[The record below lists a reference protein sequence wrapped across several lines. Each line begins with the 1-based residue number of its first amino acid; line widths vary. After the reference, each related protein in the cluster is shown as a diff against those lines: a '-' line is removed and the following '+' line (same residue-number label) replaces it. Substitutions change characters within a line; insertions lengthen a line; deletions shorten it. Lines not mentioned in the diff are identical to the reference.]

1 LEIVTFAGAL
11 LAGVVSIASPCVLP
25 LLPGVMAYST
35 EKSKITPIA
44 IVFGLAASFTA
55 MGVLSSIFGA
65 FLMDYM
71 DYIKIVS
78 GVLIIFMGLYIL
90 SRTVEDVFLKIWQL
104 LPFSRIAR
112 PDVENEG
119 LLGGMLLGVSLGIV
133 WMPCIGPMLA
143 SILTIVAQHGT
154 IIYGGALLLTYSL
167 GLAIPMLIV
176 AYSSNLVSD
185 KIRDISKYSMGIRKV
200 AGVVLL
206 LVGVYYLSFMGYLPA
221 LPFPTVPQIF

>member
-1 LEIVTFAGAL
+1 MEIVTFAGAL

-35 EKSKITPIA
+35 EKSKLTPLA

-55 MGVLSSIFGA
+55 MGVISAVFGA
-65 FLMDYM
+65 FLFDYL
-71 DYIKIVS
+71 DYIKIAS

-90 SRTVEDVFLKIWQL
+90 SHTVENFLLRIWQL
-104 LPFSRIAR
+104 LPLSRIAR
-112 PDVENEG
+112 PDIDSEG
-119 LLGGMLLGVSLGIV
+119 FLGGVLLGVSLGIV
-133 WMPCIGPMLA
+133 WMPCVGPMLA

-154 IIYGGALLLTYSL
+154 VLYGGALLLTYSL

-185 KIRDISKYSMGIRKV
+185 KLRDISKYSMGIRKV
-200 AGVVLL
+200 AGVILL
-206 LVGVYYLSFMGYLPA
+206 FVGVYYLSFMGFLPS
-221 LPFPTVPQIF
+221 LPLPTIF

>member
-35 EKSKITPIA
+35 EKSRLTPLA
-44 IVFGLAASFTA
+44 IVLGLAVSFTL
-55 MGVLSSIFGA
+55 MGVISSVFGA
-65 FLMDYM
+65 FLIDYM
-71 DYIKIVS
+71 DYIKIAS
-78 GVLIIFMGLYIL
+78 GALIIFMGLYIL
-90 SRTVEDVFLKIWQL
+90 SPAIEEIVLRIWQL
-104 LPFSRIAR
+104 VPLSRVAR
-112 PDVENEG
+112 PNTDSEG
-119 LLGGMLLGVSLGIV
+119 LLGGLLLGASLGIV
-133 WMPCIGPMLA
+133 WIPCVGPMLA

-154 IIYGGALLLTYSL
+154 IVYGASLLLTYSL

-185 KIRDISKYSMGIRKV
+185 KLRDISKYSMPLRKI

-206 LVGVYYLSFMGYLPA
+206 LVGFYYLSFLGYLPSMP
-221 LPFPTVPQIF
+221 LPTIF

>member
-35 EKSKITPIA
+35 EKSKLTPLA
-44 IVFGLAASFTA
+44 IVLGLAASFTT
-55 MGVLSSIFGA
+55 MGVVSSMFGA
-65 FLMDYM
+65 FLIDYM
-71 DYIKIVS
+71 DYLKIAS

-90 SRTVEDVFLKIWQL
+90 SRTIEDLLLKVWQHIPL
-104 LPFSRIAR
+104 SRLSR
-112 PDVENEG
+112 PSMDSEG
-119 LLGGMLLGVSLGIV
+119 FLGGVLVGISLGVV
-133 WMPCIGPMLA
+133 WMPCVGPMLA

-154 IIYGGALLLTYSL
+154 ILYGAALLLTYSL

-185 KIRDISKYSMGIRKV
+185 KIRDISKYSIGIRKV
-200 AGVVLL
+200 AGVILL
-206 LVGVYYLSFMGYLPA
+206 LVGVYYLSMMGLLPS
-221 LPFPTVPQIF
+221 VPGIF